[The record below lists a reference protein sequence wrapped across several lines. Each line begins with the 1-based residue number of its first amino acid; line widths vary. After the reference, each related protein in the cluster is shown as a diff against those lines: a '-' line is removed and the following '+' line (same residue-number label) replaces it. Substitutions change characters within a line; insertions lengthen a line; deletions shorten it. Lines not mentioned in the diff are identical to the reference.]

1 MNLEKGDRKVKAL
14 KQSLSCLM
22 GIGLLYVTGVAFG
35 LQLDA
40 TVFSALSVAVGVV
53 TGSFNWA
60 NSSEHR
66 K

>member
-1 MNLEKGDRKVKAL
+1 MLLG
-14 KQSLSCLM
+14 LM
-22 GIGLLYVTGVAFG
+22 YTVGTACGIA
-35 LQLDA
+35 LDA

>member
-1 MNLEKGDRKVKAL
+1 MIEQGSRKVKAL

-22 GIGLLYVTGVAFG
+22 GIGLLYVSGIAFG
-35 LQLDA
+35 LELDA

>member
-1 MNLEKGDRKVKAL
+1 MIEQGSRKVIAL
-14 KQSLSCLM
+14 KRSLSCLM
-22 GIGLLYVTGVAFG
+22 GIGLLYVVGTAFG

>member
-1 MNLEKGDRKVKAL
+1 MMGERKVKAL

-22 GIGLLYVTGVAFG
+22 GIGLLYVAGTAFG

>member
-1 MNLEKGDRKVKAL
+1 MEELGNRKVRAL
-14 KQSLSCLM
+14 KQSLSSLIL
-22 GIGLLYVTGVAFG
+22 IGLLYTVGIACG
-35 LQLDA
+35 LELDA

>member
-1 MNLEKGDRKVKAL
+1 MEYGNRKVRAL
-14 KQSLSCLM
+14 RQSLSTLILI
-22 GIGLLYVTGVAFG
+22 GILYVGGIAFG

>member
-1 MNLEKGDRKVKAL
+1 MLLGLMYTVGTACGLE
-14 KQSLSCLM
+14 
-22 GIGLLYVTGVAFG
+22 
-35 LQLDA
+35 LDA

>member
-1 MNLEKGDRKVKAL
+1 MLLG
-14 KQSLSCLM
+14 LM
-22 GIGLLYVTGVAFG
+22 YVAGVAFG

>member
-1 MNLEKGDRKVKAL
+1 MEQGTRKAAAL
-14 KQSLSCLM
+14 RLSLGCLI
-22 GIGLLYVTGVAFG
+22 GIGLLYVAGVAFG
-35 LQLDA
+35 LHLDA

>member
-1 MNLEKGDRKVKAL
+1 MDKGERKVKAL

-22 GIGLLYVTGVAFG
+22 LLGLMYTVGTACGIA
-35 LQLDA
+35 LDA

>member
-1 MNLEKGDRKVKAL
+1 MDKGERKVKAL

-22 GIGLLYVTGVAFG
+22 LIGLMYVAGVAFG

>member
-1 MNLEKGDRKVKAL
+1 MIEQGSRKVIAL

-22 GIGLLYVTGVAFG
+22 GIGLLYVAGIAFG